1 MKKTTIYTL
10 LCTTILTSGIS
21 LATEKDHKGAGIGTP
36 QRVSQLQQGQILL
49 TPISQLEKQKA
60 EIHTPSIDQLKVK
73 YDIGVY
79 SPDGATYEAEREQSN
94 LHLKNE
100 KRRKKLELKAQ
111 TISFQREMEKLELEE
126 EAKRAK
132 ALEERTQELKAESEE
147 SSKQLESLIQ
157 SARLEQEKAEQQ
169 LILILSQLE
178 SLKIETATAKE
189 ETESVKIEVAAKEKV
204 IDQLKEETESV
215 KIEVAA
221 KEKVIDQLKEK
232 TESKEKVI
240 GELKEKVSK
249 TRKDAQSDRQVRDE
263 KIKSLQQEAKAHFE
277 AVNKYKLEVARLQ
290 KQKETQDQ
298 VMSLKAPIE
307 ETSPL
312 LSLGINRNQ
321 TSKGVLSGL
330 SSGSSQ
336 KLELKQS
343 TTEPIGG
350 HQGLETSGGNS
361 FTTASISSESE
372 KLDLKQPITEPISGN
387 QDLGTS
393 VDNSSAGTEKKKGG
407 VKKPANKIF

>member
-204 IDQLKEETESV
+204 IDQLKE
-215 KIEVAA
+215 
-221 KEKVIDQLKEK
+221 K